1 MMDAIGYLETA
12 GLPNAIVAADK
23 MLKTAS
29 VGLLGIENT
38 KGGGWVTVGIHG
50 DVAAVSVAVEAARQ
64 ALGAAYVGSTVL
76 ANPAPGVQTLSHTPI
91 FPQASAS
98 VAAPAPDVSAPT
110 ATSASPAKSQTAVVK
125 RPTAQP
131 VVPTPAQS
139 TPPTSTDPAAK
150 PVAKPSAKRSATQP
164 ATCNLCN
171 DPACPRKLGEPRKK
185 CIHYQELFGKKK

>member
-12 GLPNAIVAADK
+12 GLPSAIVAADK
-23 MLKTAS
+23 MLKTAA

-50 DVAAVSVAVEAARQ
+50 DVAAVSVAVETGRRAV
-64 ALGAAYVGSTVL
+64 GAAYVGATVL
-76 ANPAPGVQTLSHTPI
+76 ANPAPGVQTLSHTPV
-91 FPQASAS
+91 FSREPAPATPPES
-98 VAAPAPDVSAPT
+98 AAPVATPTVAPVTPE
-110 ATSASPAKSQTAVVK
+110 TAVAK

-131 VVPTPAQS
+131 TVTAPTAPQPAKQ
-139 TPPTSTDPAAK
+139 PAATK
-150 PVAKPSAKRSATQP
+150 P

-171 DPACPRKLGEPRKK
+171 DPDCPRKLGEPRKK